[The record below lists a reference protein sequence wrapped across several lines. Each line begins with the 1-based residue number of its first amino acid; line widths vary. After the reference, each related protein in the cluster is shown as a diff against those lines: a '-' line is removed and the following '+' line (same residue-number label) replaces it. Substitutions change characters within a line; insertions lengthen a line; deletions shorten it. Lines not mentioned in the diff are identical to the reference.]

1 MPNMKRDMM
10 QRRTYSFPGMLG
22 SAALTA
28 CLVAGWSGVSQ
39 AQPVTNRVLS
49 GYQIASGGGCSIYK
63 INFNFRIR
71 YDSHFPVT
79 SGNQL
84 RILFRPVDP
93 REFVI
98 QGGYEREAL
107 RPPQDRHTAIK
118 AIEYETRIAESP
130 ALTIVFDR
138 PVHFSA
144 AGGTDFQSLVVS
156 VGDPKNGRPCKPVY
170 PTLAGDSAW
179 GDTTTSIPQA
189 RPEGAMIKRAPAPAP
204 IPDVPETKNAAVIGP
219 SEVTA
224 VQPSQPAAADPAPA
238 SAGSSAS
245 PAEAATAV
253 LITQARSEL
262 KANRLEAAIAQLKKA
277 AQQPENRRTPE
288 ARELL
293 GVAYQKTRQTGA
305 AKEVY
310 EDYLRRYPKGDGT
323 DGVRQRLLAIETA
336 EAAPAERLRNAASAP
351 VNADGTAAPAGEP
364 APRPS
369 FGSVSGSISSTYIR
383 DDSHSVNRDPT
394 QALNLNKTREDLQS
408 HQNEVLSSFDT
419 TAQWGDGNVK
429 MKFRFSGTN
438 EYRIEPTAEEL
449 FGISSLYLDTS
460 VKDWGTTFRLGRQ
473 IRNSDGILG
482 RFDGAVFTYQYDPI
496 FGFSAFGG
504 SPVDY
509 RTDMPLKDDRYFYGG
524 ALNLGPWKGLDADV
538 YAIEQMD
545 RNIVDRQAVG
555 AEFRYNDLTKSAFLT
570 VDYDVHFD
578 KLDAAIFTGTWTL
591 PDKSIIRAGADYRMA
606 PYLTTWN
613 ALQGQAFTTIY
624 DLLKRSTYSQ
634 ADLLQM
640 AIDRTATY
648 QSANL
653 GYTRQITDKVQ
664 LNLDVT
670 QAHINGT
677 IASYSVAGMPDTGD
691 EFYYGAQLIGSS
703 LLTEGDMYSAA
714 FRYSDL
720 KESNNFAADL
730 SVRYPVIQ
738 DVRVQPHLIGT
749 YSTGKTGG
757 WSEYTVIPSLLIS
770 YFVRK
775 DLNLEIEV
783 GDRMTWRSQGTTQTT
798 ENELLITAGV
808 RYDFYAD
815 TNTCLTPSAFCR

>member
-1 MPNMKRDMM
+1 
-10 QRRTYSFPGMLG
+10 MLG

-179 GDTTTSIPQA
+179 GDTTIAKPQA
-189 RPEGAMIKRAPAPAP
+189 RPERVMTKRAPAPAP

-219 SEVTA
+219 TEVTA
-224 VQPSQPAAADPAPA
+224 VQPSQPAAADPAPAPA

-253 LITQARSEL
+253 LITQARADL
-262 KANRLEAAIAQLKKA
+262 KASKFETAIAQLKKA

-293 GVAYQKTRQTGA
+293 GVAYQKARRTGP

-336 EAAPAERLRNAASAP
+336 EAAPAETPQRCFRARQRGWNASTCRRAGSEALLWLR
-351 VNADGTAAPAGEP
+351 VWKLL
-364 APRPS
+364 
-369 FGSVSGSISSTYIR
+369 
-383 DDSHSVNRDPT
+383 
-394 QALNLNKTREDLQS
+394 LNLHPGRQ
-408 HQNEVLSSFDT
+408 
-419 TAQWGDGNVK
+419 
-429 MKFRFSGTN
+429 
-438 EYRIEPTAEEL
+438 L
-449 FGISSLYLDTS
+449 FG
-460 VKDWGTTFRLGRQ
+460 
-473 IRNSDGILG
+473 
-482 RFDGAVFTYQYDPI
+482 
-496 FGFSAFGG
+496 
-504 SPVDY
+504 
-509 RTDMPLKDDRYFYGG
+509 
-524 ALNLGPWKGLDADV
+524 
-538 YAIEQMD
+538 
-545 RNIVDRQAVG
+545 
-555 AEFRYNDLTKSAFLT
+555 
-570 VDYDVHFD
+570 
-578 KLDAAIFTGTWTL
+578 
-591 PDKSIIRAGADYRMA
+591 
-606 PYLTTWN
+606 
-613 ALQGQAFTTIY
+613 
-624 DLLKRSTYSQ
+624 
-634 ADLLQM
+634 
-640 AIDRTATY
+640 
-648 QSANL
+648 
-653 GYTRQITDKVQ
+653 
-664 LNLDVT
+664 
-670 QAHINGT
+670 
-677 IASYSVAGMPDTGD
+677 
-691 EFYYGAQLIGSS
+691 
-703 LLTEGDMYSAA
+703 
-714 FRYSDL
+714 
-720 KESNNFAADL
+720 
-730 SVRYPVIQ
+730 
-738 DVRVQPHLIGT
+738 
-749 YSTGKTGG
+749 
-757 WSEYTVIPSLLIS
+757 
-770 YFVRK
+770 
-775 DLNLEIEV
+775 
-783 GDRMTWRSQGTTQTT
+783 
-798 ENELLITAGV
+798 
-808 RYDFYAD
+808 
-815 TNTCLTPSAFCR
+815 

>member
-1 MPNMKRDMM
+1 M
-10 QRRTYSFPGMLG
+10 
-22 SAALTA
+22 
-28 CLVAGWSGVSQ
+28 AGWSGVSQ

-98 QGGYEREAL
+98 QGGFEREAL

-118 AIEYETRIAESP
+118 AIEYEARIAESP
-130 ALTIVFDR
+130 SLTIVFDR

-189 RPEGAMIKRAPAPAP
+189 RPESAMTKRAPAPAP

-224 VQPSQPAAADPAPA
+224 EQTSQPAAAPAPALA

-253 LITQARSEL
+253 LITQARADL
-262 KANRLEAAIAQLKKA
+262 KANKFETAIAQLKKA

-293 GVAYQKTRQTGA
+293 GVSYQKARQTGP

-310 EDYLRRYPKGDGT
+310 EDYLRRYPKGDGNE
-323 DGVRQRLLAIETA
+323 GVRQRLLAIETA

-351 VNADGTAAPAGEP
+351 VNADGTPAPAGEP
-364 APRPS
+364 AARPS
-369 FGSVSGSISSTYIR
+369 YGSVSGSVSSTYIR
-383 DDSHSVNRDPT
+383 DDSYSVNRDPT
-394 QALNLNKTREDLQS
+394 QALNLNKTRDDFQT

-438 EYRIEPTAEEL
+438 EYRIEPTTEDL

-473 IRNSDGILG
+473 IRNGDGILG

-496 FGFSAFGG
+496 FGFTTFGG

-509 RTDMPLKDDRYFYGG
+509 RTDTPIKNDRYFYGG
-524 ALNLGPWKGLDADV
+524 ALNFGPWKGLDADV

-545 RNIVDRQAVG
+545 RNILDRQAVG
-555 AEFRYNDLTKSAFLT
+555 AEIRYNDLTKSAFVT
-570 VDYDVHFD
+570 VDYDIHFD
-578 KLDAAIFTGTWTL
+578 KLDAAIFTGSWTL
-591 PDKSIIRAGADYRMA
+591 PDKSIVRAGADYRMA
-606 PYLTTWN
+606 PYLTAWN
-613 ALQGQAFTTIY
+613 ALQGQPFTTLY
-624 DLLKRSTYSQ
+624 DLLKVYTQSQ
-634 ADLLQM
+634 MQQM
-640 AIDRTATY
+640 AVDRTSTY
-648 QSANL
+648 QSANI
-653 GYTRQITDKVQ
+653 GYTRQITDKLQ
-664 LNLDVT
+664 INLDFT

-677 IASYSVAGMPDTGD
+677 IASYNVGGTPDSGD
-691 EFYYGAQLIGSS
+691 EFYLGAQLIGSS
-703 LLTEGDMYSAA
+703 LLTDGDMYSAA
-714 FRYSDL
+714 IRYSDL
-720 KESNNFAADL
+720 KESDNFAVDL
-730 SVRYPVIQ
+730 SSRYPVIQ
-738 DVRVQPHLIGT
+738 DFRVQPHIVGA
-749 YSTGKTGG
+749 YSVGKTGG
-757 WSEYTVIPSLLIS
+757 WNEYTIIPSLLFS
-770 YFVRK
+770 YYVRK
-775 DLNLEIEV
+775 DLNLEVEV
-783 GDRMTWRSQGTTQTT
+783 GDRMTWRNQGTTQTT

-815 TNTCLTPSAFCR
+815 TNTCLYRN

>member
-1 MPNMKRDMM
+1 M
-10 QRRTYSFPGMLG
+10 
-22 SAALTA
+22 
-28 CLVAGWSGVSQ
+28 
-39 AQPVTNRVLS
+39 LS

-71 YDSHFPVT
+71 YDSHFPVV

-84 RILFRPVDP
+84 RILFRPIDP

-98 QGGYEREAL
+98 EGGFEREAL

-118 AIEYETRIAESP
+118 AIEYEARIAESP
-130 ALTIVFDR
+130 SLTIVFDR
-138 PVHFSA
+138 NVHFSA
-144 AGGTDFQSLVVS
+144 AGGADFQSLVVS

-170 PTLAGDSAW
+170 PTVAGGSW
-179 GDTTTSIPQA
+179 GDTTTSMPEPRA
-189 RPEGAMIKRAPAPAP
+189 EGAVTRRAPAPVT

-224 VQPSQPAAADPAPA
+224 APASQPAAAAPAPAAAPA

-245 PAEAATAV
+245 PAEAVAAA
-253 LITQARSEL
+253 LITQARADL
-262 KANRLEAAIAQLKKA
+262 KANKFEAAIAQLKKA
-277 AQQPENRRTPE
+277 AQQPENRLMPE

-293 GVAYQKTRQTGA
+293 GVAYQKARQTAA

-336 EAAPAERLRNAASAP
+336 EAAPAERLRAAALAP
-351 VNADGTAAPAGEP
+351 VNPDGTPVPAGEP
-364 APRPS
+364 APKPS
-369 FGSVSGSISSTYIR
+369 FGSVSASVSSSYIR
-383 DDSHSVNRDPT
+383 DDSYSVSRDPT
-394 QALNLNKTREDLQS
+394 QALNLNKTKDDYQS
-408 HQNEVLSSFDT
+408 HQNEVMSSFDT

-429 MKFRFSGTN
+429 MKFRFSGTD
-438 EYRIEPTAEEL
+438 EYRIAPTSENL
-449 FGISSLYLDTS
+449 FGVSSVYLDTS

-496 FGFSAFGG
+496 FGFTTFGG

-524 ALNLGPWKGLDADV
+524 ALNFGPWKGVDADV

-545 RNIVDRQAVG
+545 RSIVDRQAVG
-555 AEFRYNDLTKSAFLT
+555 AELRYNDLTKSAFLT
-570 VDYDVHFD
+570 VDYDMHFD

-624 DLLKRSTYSQ
+624 DLLKQKTVGGIPI
-634 ADLLQM
+634 DLKQM
-640 AIDRTATY
+640 AIDRTSTY

-653 GYTRQITDKVQ
+653 GYTRQITEKVQ
-664 LNLDVT
+664 INLDVT

-677 IASYSVAGMPDTGD
+677 IDSFTVAGTPDSGD
-691 EFYYGAQLIGSS
+691 EFYYGAQLVGSS
-703 LLTEGDMYSAA
+703 LFTEGDMYSAA

-720 KESNNFAADL
+720 KESDNFAADL

-738 DVRVQPHLIGT
+738 DVRIQPHLIGT
-749 YSTGKTGG
+749 YSMGKTGG
-757 WSEYTVIPSLLIS
+757 WNEYTVIPSMLIS
-770 YFVRK
+770 YYVQK

-783 GDRMTWRSQGTTQTT
+783 GDRMTWRTQGTTKTT
-798 ENELLITAGV
+798 ENELLVTAGV

-815 TNTCLTPSAFCR
+815 TTNTCLTPSAACR